1 MQRLSSVV
9 LFAAAALLATH
20 AAADPT
26 IVTFQAAG
34 ANAAAI
40 TATRDA
46 FRSAVGGGTVAGAN
60 GSFGGLRREINWDG
74 VPTAQSDPA
83 ALAANFFNT
92 TSPRGVVFSTP
103 GTGFLVSANAGL
115 ATPPVFGFANDF
127 QAFSAQKI
135 FTAVNSNITDVTF
148 FLPGTATAATTSAF
162 GLIFVD
168 VEVAGSTKL
177 EFFDDHDHL
186 FYTRDALVA
195 GNQGFSFVGGVVSD
209 GVIGRVRIISGSNT
223 IVANGVLGNPSDD
236 VVAMDDFL
244 YAEPLQGQVQ
254 AVPEPSVLALSA
266 LGLLSGAGWLRRRR
280 SSSGRSAARRPAR

>member
-1 MQRLSSVV
+1 MQRLSSFILV
-9 LFAAAALLATH
+9 AAASMLAAH
-20 AAADPT
+20 AGAAPT
-26 IVTFQAAG
+26 VVTFESAG
-34 ANAAAI
+34 ADAAAI

-46 FRSAVGGGTVAGAN
+46 FRVAVGGGAVAGAN

-74 VPTAQSDPA
+74 VPAGQSDSA
-83 ALAANFFNT
+83 TLSADFFNT

-103 GTGFLVSANAGL
+103 GTGFLVSANGGG
-115 ATPPVFGFANDF
+115 ATPILFGFPNEF

-135 FTAVNSNITDVTF
+135 FTAVNSNTTDVRF
-148 FLPGTATAATTSAF
+148 FVPGTATAATTSAF

-168 VEVAGSTKL
+168 VEVANITKL
-177 EFFDDHDHL
+177 EFFDDHDNL

-195 GNQGFSFVGGVVSD
+195 GNQGFSFVGGVVS
-209 GVIGRVRIISGSNT
+209 GGSIGRVRIISGANT
-223 IVANGVLGNPSDD
+223 IVSNGVVGNLIDD

-244 YAEPLQGQVQ
+244 YAEPLLVQ

-280 SSSGRSAARRPAR
+280 SASRRPASRRPAR